1 MGFERMC
8 WKWNVDKFVGGGN
21 GWAQD
26 GFDKDAW
33 ARPTY
38 GINTEC

>member
-1 MGFERMC
+1 MLINLLVVEM
-8 WKWNVDKFVGGGN
+8 
-21 GWAQD
+21 D
-26 GFDKDAW
+26 GRKMDSTKDAW